1 MRSLLISLLLL
12 SLQPAV
18 CEEPEKP
25 VVSAPPA
32 AEVERLGLDPFYKKY
47 FSYRGFPIVG
57 SEKVSDFAFYEAAF
71 LIRRMLG
78 KRQDI
83 IDALVE
89 SKVRLAIMAPDEF
102 TTDIP
107 EHATLKPKV
116 YWDKRA
122 RGLGASAERPAV
134 SVGEENLLG
143 LTGDPYSTESIMVHE
158 FAHAVHLMGINRID
172 PDFQKQLE
180 NVFNRASLKGL
191 WKGKYAGTNPS
202 EYWAESV
209 QSWFDTNREND
220 HDHNHVNTREELRK
234 HDPEVAALVESIFG
248 DRNWRYK
255 APKDRKKLRHLE
267 TFDLAGAPTFSWPAD
282 LVKAYEALDRGEGLK
297 EIVLNKMAEL
307 KEQAASPESAS
318 AVKLR
323 VDNESGQRIT
333 VSWIGFDGLR
343 REYGLTDPTRRFDQ
357 NTFEGHLWVIT
368 GEDGRDLGWFET
380 PAEDCRVVVK

>member
-18 CEEPEKP
+18 CEEPGKQ
-25 VVSAPPA
+25 VVTAPPA

-47 FSYRGFPIVG
+47 FSHRGFPIVG

-267 TFDLAGAPTFSWPAD
+267 TFDLAAAPTFSWPAG
-282 LVKAYEALDRGEGLK
+282 LVKAYEALDRGERLK
-297 EIVLNKMAEL
+297 EIALNKMAEL

-357 NTFEGHLWVIT
+357 NTFEGHVWVIT